1 MLVWSGDTRA
11 LVGEPGNE
19 ASASE
24 CDGTCLAG
32 AAEWGCCEWRCEN
45 MFVCTLR
52 LYQMYMVNICTFL
65 RGKF

>member
-1 MLVWSGDTRA
+1 MFVWSGDTRA

-24 CDGTCLAG
+24 CDGTCMAG
-32 AAEWGCCEWRCEN
+32 AAEWGCCEN

-52 LYQMYMVNICTFL
+52 LYQTYMVNI
-65 RGKF
+65 